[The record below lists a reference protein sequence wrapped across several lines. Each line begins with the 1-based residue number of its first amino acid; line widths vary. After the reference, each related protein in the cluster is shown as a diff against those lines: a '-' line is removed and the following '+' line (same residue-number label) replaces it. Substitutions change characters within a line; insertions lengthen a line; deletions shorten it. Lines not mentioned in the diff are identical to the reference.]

1 MEGNVRIASGVRD
14 GCADM
19 ASGGGADLAAADSG
33 PRALF
38 CPIRGGERCMGA
50 ACAWAARQGGRWVC
64 GPAAS
69 AAALAR
75 TVSRWGEAR
84 ACGR

>member
-1 MEGNVRIASGVRD
+1 MEATEGDGAGRD
-14 GCADM
+14 SDRE
-19 ASGGGADLAAADSG
+19 AADSG
-33 PRALF
+33 PKAVL
-38 CPIRGGERCMGA
+38 CPIRGDQACMGA

-69 AAALAR
+69 AAVLAR

-84 ACGR
+84 AGGR

>member
-1 MEGNVRIASGVRD
+1 MESTEGD
-14 GCADM
+14 GAEAM
-19 ASGGGADLAAADSG
+19 QRVMDLAAANSG

-75 TVSRWGEAR
+75 TVSRCGEAR
-84 ACGR
+84 AGGR